1 MNTRKRIGYVLRA
14 ATLLLA
20 LVLTIA
26 VIVLAFIYIR

>member
-1 MNTRKRIGYVLRA
+1 MSTREIIGYVLRA